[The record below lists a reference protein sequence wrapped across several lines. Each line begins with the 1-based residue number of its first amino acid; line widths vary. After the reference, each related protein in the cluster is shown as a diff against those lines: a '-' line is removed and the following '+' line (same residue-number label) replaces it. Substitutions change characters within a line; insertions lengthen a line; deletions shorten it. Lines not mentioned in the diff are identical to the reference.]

1 MNTLISEIW
10 PALTIIVPIVVLY
23 FGYIQQ
29 LRIRVA
35 VLEESSK
42 NQQQSISELQK
53 RLDGTTEALQKRLDS
68 HSKKQDEFVD
78 LINDLKLE
86 MVKQISG
93 MSSELNTIATDV
105 RSINRMFRADDE
117 GITIKHTPR
126 NNKKD

>member
-1 MNTLISEIW
+1 MNTLISDIW

-42 NQQQSISELQK
+42 NQLQQIAELQK
-53 RLDGTTEALQKRLDS
+53 RLDGTTDALQKRLDS

-78 LINDLKLE
+78 LINDLRLE

-93 MSSELNTIATDV
+93 VSSELNTIATDV

-117 GITIKHTPR
+117 GITIKRAPR